1 MDAARVNVTVDEDHL
16 ETIDEVADELRARG
30 MEVDEVL
37 VSIGIVTGTAE
48 DPDALRRVPGIQS
61 VDLEEERGVAPPDWE
76 IQ

>member
-1 MDAARVNVTVDEDHL
+1 MDAARVNVTVDEEHL

-30 MEVDEVL
+30 MEVDQVL
-37 VSIGIVTGTAE
+37 TSIGIVTGTAE
-48 DPDALRRVPGIQS
+48 DPDALRGVPGIQS